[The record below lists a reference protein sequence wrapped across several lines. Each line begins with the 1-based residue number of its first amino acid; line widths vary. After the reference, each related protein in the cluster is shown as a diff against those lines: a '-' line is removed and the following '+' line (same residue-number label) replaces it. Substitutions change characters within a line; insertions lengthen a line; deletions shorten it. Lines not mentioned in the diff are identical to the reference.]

1 MSKPSAKSKSAGS
14 KRSTRKREEQEAA
27 KQTKKQIAFGRKEAR
42 QNRVIW
48 FGVGA
53 LCLLVLIIVLVGVIT
68 EVLVRPATPVAEVNG
83 VGIRRDVYE
92 ALVRYQ
98 RHNMH
103 LNIQDLQSGLQSL
116 DATQEGNEFLITFY
130 QQQLE
135 QLQTALLTIPQTALD
150 ELIDDEL
157 IRDMAS
163 EEGIVVSDDD
173 VEQSIM
179 DDLRRAASPQSTGT
193 TTDTVQLPTPTP
205 VPQAQLD
212 EFYKNVLDS
221 MGLSDKEFR
230 TIVERGLLRTKVQEL
245 LASQVDTTGLV
256 AHVQMIQTDSQ
267 EEAIAARERIEDGED
282 FALVAPEVSTDPG
295 SVESGGDLGWITP
308 GQYLS
313 RYGEEWDTLVFSLEP
328 GAIGLVGDGEKFYV
342 VRVLEKDENGPL
354 PEEVL
359 SERRYSAL
367 ADWIEERRASPDV
380 QIDWKLDASH
390 IPSDPLSGY

>member
-1 MSKPSAKSKSAGS
+1 MSKSSAKSKSAGS
-14 KRSTRKREEQEAA
+14 KRSSRKREEQEAA
-27 KQTKKQIAFGRKEAR
+27 KQTKKQIALGRKEAR
-42 QNRVIW
+42 QNRIIW

-68 EVLVRPATPVAEVNG
+68 EILVRPATPVAEVNG
-83 VGIRRDVYE
+83 VGIRRDDYE

-98 RHNMH
+98 RHNTR
-103 LNIQDLQSGLQSL
+103 LNIQDLQNGLQSL
-116 DATQEGNEFLITFY
+116 DPTQEGNEFLITFY

-135 QLQTALLTIPQTALD
+135 QLQTTLLTIPQTALD

-157 IRDMAS
+157 IRDRAG
-163 EEGIVVSDDD
+163 EAGIVVSDDD
-173 VEQSIM
+173 IEQSIM
-179 DDLRRAASPQSTGT
+179 DDLRRAASPQSTET

-205 VPQAQLD
+205 IPQAQLD
-212 EFYKNVLDS
+212 EFYKSILDS

-230 TIVERGLLRTKVQEL
+230 TIVGRGLLRTKVQEL
-245 LASQVDTTGLV
+245 LASEVDTTGLV

-267 EEAIAARERIEDGED
+267 EEALAAQERIEGGED
-282 FALVAPEVSTDPG
+282 FALVAPEVSTDP
-295 SVESGGDLGWITP
+295 SSAESGGDLGWITP
-308 GQYLS
+308 GQFLS

-354 PEEVL
+354 PEEAL

-367 ADWIEERRASPDV
+367 ADWIEEQRASPDV
-380 QIDWKLDASH
+380 QIDWKLDASL

>member
-1 MSKPSAKSKSAGS
+1 
-14 KRSTRKREEQEAA
+14 
-27 KQTKKQIAFGRKEAR
+27 
-42 QNRVIW
+42 
-48 FGVGA
+48 
-53 LCLLVLIIVLVGVIT
+53 VGVIT